1 MIVAKLMESVSTNSI
16 STDMTNFAIWFA
28 IALAFVAVVILR
40 AAPTRTIPDP
50 KGNRLQPPAVTGG
63 SIIGL
68 LHTLCTKGLRAMVRD
83 QYTKLGSVFTV
94 SFVGL
99 KVTFLIGPEVSG
111 HFYQGLDSEVSHG
124 KLIEFTV
131 PMIGKEVGYGV
142 DATTRY
148 EQNRFYYDALKPSKL
163 RTHVGPM
170 LKEVEDYFAKWGQQG
185 KVNLKKELDHLLM
198 LISGRC
204 LLGKEVREK
213 MFEEVFMLFYELTDN
228 GMRLSSVLFPYAPLP
243 ANRRRD
249 TVRAKLSAIFTEIV
263 RSRKSSGRTEDD
275 VLQNLIDSKYGD
287 GRSTTEAEVIGLIIS
302 LLFAGKHTS
311 TIASTWTGAYLL
323 SNPSYLTAAVE
334 EQKQLVRK
342 YSGYLDYGFFHEMD
356 VLHRCIKEA
365 LRVHPPVPWFS
376 RKVHKN
382 FTVRTK
388 EGQEYEIPR
397 GHTIVSP
404 VLFNSYLPH
413 IYKDPDVYDPDRF
426 GPGRQEDKAGG
437 KFSYTAFSGGRH
449 ACIGE
454 SYAYMQIKVIW
465 SHLLRNFELKLE
477 TPFPETNWNKIVPE
491 PKGEV
496 TVSYKRRLLPIQ

>member
-1 MIVAKLMESVSTNSI
+1 
-16 STDMTNFAIWFA
+16 MTNFAIWFA

-99 KVTFLIGPEVSG
+99 K
-111 HFYQGLDSEVSHG
+111 
-124 KLIEFTV
+124 
-131 PMIGKEVGYGV
+131 
-142 DATTRY
+142 
-148 EQNRFYYDALKPSKL
+148 
-163 RTHVGPM
+163 
-170 LKEVEDYFAKWGQQG
+170 DYFAKWGQQG